1 MKAFATATLLLCTAG
16 AARAQDGPI
25 RDTVLQ
31 FTSGPV
37 TLEATLTLPG
47 GTGPWPAAV
56 IIAGSGPTDRNGN
69 SPAGI
74 ATDMYA
80 MLARGLAERG
90 IASIRYD
97 KRGLPGTKGTFD
109 MAATTLH
116 DFAADAAAAAR
127 AIAARSDIGP
137 ISFIGHSEGGMLA
150 LLAAREGAPVKRLV
164 LVSAA
169 GRDVTTILREQLGR
183 QLSPAVLAQFD
194 TAWSAYLK
202 NEPFKPIPGLDALF
216 VPVNRRFMQSWRDLH
231 PVELLRGLAL
241 PTLVLQG
248 ETDLQITPEDAAAL
262 RSARPDVKVV
272 VLPGVNHVLKLA
284 SGKTVAEQMTAYTTR
299 SLPLAPGVVPAIAD
313 FMLAAPRN

>member
-1 MKAFATATLLLCTAG
+1 MKANAVATMMLFTTG
-16 AARAQDGPI
+16 AASAQGGPI
-25 RDTVLQ
+25 RDSVMH

-69 SPAGI
+69 SPAGVS
-74 ATDMYA
+74 TDMYA

-109 MAATTLH
+109 MAAMTLH
-116 DFAADAAAAAR
+116 DYAADAAAAAR
-127 AIAARSDIGP
+127 AIAERRDIGP
-137 ISFIGHSEGGMLA
+137 VSFIGHSEGGTLA
-150 LLAAREGAPVKRLV
+150 LLAARAGAPVERLV

-169 GRDVTTILREQLGR
+169 GRDLTTILREQLGR
-183 QLSPAVLAQFD
+183 QLAPAMLEQFD
-194 TAWSAYLK
+194 TAWGLYLK
-202 NEPFKPIPGLDALF
+202 GEPFTPVPGLEALF
-216 VPVNRRFMQSWRDLH
+216 VPVNRRFMQSWRDLR
-231 PVELLRGLAL
+231 PVELLRELAL

-248 ETDLQITPEDAAAL
+248 ETDVQITPEDAAAL

-272 VLPGVNHVLKLA
+272 ILPGVNHVLKLA
-284 SGKTVAEQMTAYTTR
+284 SGKTIAEQMTVYTTR
-299 SLPLAPGVVPAIAD
+299 SIPLAPAVVPAIAD
-313 FMLAAPRN
+313 FILAAGK

>member
-16 AARAQDGPI
+16 AAWAQDGPI

-69 SPAGI
+69 SPAGVS
-74 ATDMYA
+74 TDTYA

-97 KRGLPGTKGTFD
+97 KRGLPATKGTFD
-109 MAATTLH
+109 ISAMTLH
-116 DFAADAAAAAR
+116 DYAADAAAAAR
-127 AIAARSDIGP
+127 AVAARRDVGP
-137 ISFIGHSEGGMLA
+137 VSFIGHSEGGTLA

-169 GRDVTTILREQLGR
+169 GRDLTTILREQLGR
-183 QLSPAVLAQFD
+183 QLAPAMLAQFD
-194 TAWSAYLK
+194 TAWGAYLK
-202 NEPFKPIPGLDALF
+202 GETFKPVPGLDALF
-216 VPVNRRFMQSWRDLH
+216 VPINRRFMQSWVNLN
-231 PVELLRGLAL
+231 PAELLRGLAL

-262 RSARPDVKVV
+262 RSARPDVRVV
-272 VLPGVNHVLKLA
+272 ILPGVNHVLKLA

-299 SLPLAPGVVPAIAD
+299 SLPLAPGVVAAIAD